1 MIVMLA
7 LQVCSTTHHP
17 GYNRFTNQH
26 DLAILRLCHPVTLDQ
41 ASVAPACLPAAAGP
55 GYEGVEVRVILT
67 MVSTL
72 YTSRARPWCPAG
84 ARSAQGAASPRS

>member
-1 MIVMLA
+1 MIVMRP

-55 GYEGVEVRVILT
+55 GYEGVEVRVILPGD
-67 MVSTL
+67 
-72 YTSRARPWCPAG
+72 TSDHIPC
-84 ARSAQGAASPRS
+84 

>member
-1 MIVMLA
+1 MINVP
-7 LQVCSTTHHP
+7 LQVCATIHHP

-26 DLAILRLCHPVTLDQ
+26 DLAILRLCHPVTFDQ

-55 GYEGVEVRVILT
+55 GYEGVEVRGILT

-72 YTSRARPWCPAG
+72 YTTHPVLGRGVGLGHAQLGGQTAR
-84 ARSAQGAASPRS
+84 

>member
-1 MIVMLA
+1 MIVMRP

-84 ARSAQGAASPRS
+84 ARSARGAASPRS

>member
-1 MIVMLA
+1 MIVMRP

-55 GYEGVEVRVILT
+55 GYEGVEVRVILPGDD
-67 MVSTL
+67 VC
-72 YTSRARPWCPAG
+72 TSRARPWCPAG
-84 ARSAQGAASPRS
+84 ARSPRGADSPRS